1 MDFELYPL
9 RFRFLAQDSIY
20 FPAGKPGNILRG
32 AFGTIFKRI
41 ACVPQCREARDCD
54 LRAQCAYARI
64 FEPASLGAGPSG
76 LADWP
81 RPFVFRASHLDGC
94 TLAHSA
100 EFYFD
105 LNVFELRDP
114 ALAYFVLAFSQ
125 LAREGL
131 GPRRG
136 RALLTSVWQLDR
148 IGEPRLQLYDGSR
161 FLLEDPAPP
170 LSLPLEPA
178 PEVGTIRVEFT
189 TPTELKSAGDLS
201 AHPEFPILFARIRDR
216 ISTLRALYGPGP
228 LDIDFKEMAERA
240 ASVRMTRCDLR
251 QVEVSR
257 VSSRTGQTH
266 SLGGFVGSADYEGAL
281 SEFLPYLEAAHWTG
295 VGRQTVWGKGEIRTS
310 EVRTG

>member
-32 AFGTIFKRI
+32 AFGTIFKRT

-148 IGEPRLQLYDGSR
+148 TGEPGLQLYDGSR
-161 FLLEDPAPP
+161 FLLSGAAPP

-178 PEVGTIRVEFT
+178 AQEAGAIRVEFT
-189 TPTELKSAGDLS
+189 TPTELKNAGDLS
-201 AHPEFPILFARIRDR
+201 ARPEFPILFARIRDR

-240 ASVRMTRCDLR
+240 ASVRMKRCDLR

-257 VSSRTGQTH
+257 LSSRTGQTH

-281 SEFLPYLEAAHWTG
+281 SEFVPYLEAARWTG
-295 VGRQTVWGKGEIRTS
+295 VGRQTVWGKGRIVLS
-310 EVRTG
+310 SKF